1 MILAID
7 IGTKTGWAY
16 NGTFLD
22 TGKKFITSGCENFT
36 PKPPTK
42 KRAAA
47 HPGQRFTDFS
57 DWLNEQVPL
66 AVELI
71 VYEHVARHV
80 GTRAAHVY
88 GGLLAILM
96 DYACTQG
103 IPIKRQAVTA
113 IKKHA
118 TGSGR
123 ADKAAM
129 IVAAGRIAGREITDD
144 NEADA
149 LCLLNMELLT

>member
-7 IGTKTGWAY
+7 IGTKTGWASAIRSGCHI
-16 NGTFLD
+16 N
-22 TGKKFITSGCENFT
+22 SGCENFT
-36 PKPPTK
+36 PKPETK
-42 KRAAA
+42 KRKAE
-47 HPGQRFTDFS
+47 HPGQRFSSFAC
-57 DWLNEQVPL
+57 WLNEQDIPDLV
-66 AVELI
+66 
-71 VYEHVARHV
+71 VYERVARHV

-96 DYACTQG
+96 DWACTYEV
-103 IPIKRQAVTA
+103 PIKGVAVTS

-123 ADKAAM
+123 ADKQQMMDAAST
-129 IVAAGRIAGREITDD
+129 IAHRGIDDD

-149 LCLLNMELLT
+149 ICLLNMELRL

>member
-1 MILAID
+1 MVSAAGLTTDHA
-7 IGTKTGWAY
+7 
-16 NGTFLD
+16 
-22 TGKKFITSGCENFT
+22 SGCENFT

-47 HPGQRFTDFS
+47 HPGQRFTDFGG
-57 DWLNEQVPL
+57 WLERQPIPDLV
-66 AVELI
+66 

-88 GGLLAILM
+88 GGLLAILL
-96 DYACTQG
+96 DWCCVNQ
-103 IPIKRQAVTA
+103 IPVTRQHVMT

-118 TGSGR
+118 TGSG
-123 ADKAAM
+123 KASKIDM
-129 IVAAGRIAGREITDD
+129 IDAAFRITGRIIEDD

-149 LCLLNMELLT
+149 ICLHDLENSQ